1 MLAWFTAIAA
11 MTGCAFLALA
21 VSALAAPEN
30 AEVEAM
36 AEQMAEDILSV
47 NKVPIEELENNIE
60 APLIVVDAGHGGLD
74 EGCNAEGVLEK
85 DINLAIAG
93 LVRDKLTDLGY
104 RVFMPREEDVYIA
117 KEQRVESANQY
128 QADLYVSIHQNA
140 YEDTEARGIETWYY
154 GEDTSRDSARLAQLI
169 HQETLKTTGAV
180 ERELRDDA
188 QLCVTGQTL
197 MPACLIETGF
207 LTNEED
213 RALLVTAAYQEQ
225 IAAGIARGI
234 DLYFNPKTMYLTF
247 DDGPS
252 QENTS
257 VVLDILK
264 ARNIRAT
271 FFVVGE
277 NVRKHPEVARR
288 IVAEGHTIGIHCND
302 HDYETIYES
311 ADSYLQ
317 DFEEARAAVLEV
329 TGVDARLFRFPG
341 GSVNAYNEKVR
352 REIVDAMT
360 ANGYL
365 YFDWNASL
373 EDATVNPQP
382 LTLIENA
389 KESTLDRKKVVM
401 LAHDVIYATTLC
413 LDDLIDSLPE
423 YQMEPLTTEVDPIQ
437 FKLPENE
444 EGQ

>member
-74 EGCNAEGVLEK
+74 EGCNGDGVLEK

-117 KEQRVESANQY
+117 KEHRVETANQY

-154 GEDTSRDSARLAQLI
+154 GEDTGRDSARLAQLI

-213 RALLVTAAYQEQ
+213 RNLLVTAAYQEQ

-264 ARNIRAT
+264 ARNIQAT
-271 FFVVGE
+271 FFVE
-277 NVRKHPEVARR
+277 
-288 IVAEGHTIGIHCND
+288 IG
-302 HDYETIYES
+302 
-311 ADSYLQ
+311 
-317 DFEEARAAVLEV
+317 RAHV
-329 TGVDARLFRFPG
+329 
-341 GSVNAYNEKVR
+341 
-352 REIVDAMT
+352 
-360 ANGYL
+360 
-365 YFDWNASL
+365 
-373 EDATVNPQP
+373 
-382 LTLIENA
+382 
-389 KESTLDRKKVVM
+389 
-401 LAHDVIYATTLC
+401 
-413 LDDLIDSLPE
+413 
-423 YQMEPLTTEVDPIQ
+423 
-437 FKLPENE
+437 
-444 EGQ
+444 